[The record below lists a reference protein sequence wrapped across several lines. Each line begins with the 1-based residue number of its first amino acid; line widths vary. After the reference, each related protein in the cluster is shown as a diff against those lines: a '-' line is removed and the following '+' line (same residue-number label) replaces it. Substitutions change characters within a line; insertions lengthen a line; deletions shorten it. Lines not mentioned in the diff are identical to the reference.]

1 MRSPRGILPLEVGYA
16 GLRSDF
22 CFVCAPLEF
31 TGSACRIRHVA
42 TYDAATRDNFSPF
55 LSLEIFGGREA
66 IDQWNTL
73 AFATAWAYQFGDL
86 IHGFTTLRTLALET
100 P

>member
-1 MRSPRGILPLEVGYA
+1 MRRTAAIPSPQVEIA
-16 GLRSDF
+16 GLRPDLR
-22 CFVCAPLEF
+22 FVCAPLEL
-31 TGSACRIRHVA
+31 TGSACRVRHIA

-66 IDQWNTL
+66 IDQRNTF
-73 AFATAWAYQFGDL
+73 AFATTWADQFGEL
-86 IHGFTTLRTLALET
+86 IHGFTTFRTLALET